1 MTIASTST
9 GHQTPVVLTGVTVVD
24 TREGTLSKPMNVS
37 IAGGR
42 IARISDEVGTGQSSP
57 IDASGCYLVPGYL
70 EMHSHALNVPSRAGA
85 LELMLTS
92 GITGFRQMA
101 GSDEML
107 AEWHSGTL
115 ELPEDSPEVL
125 SIPGSV
131 LTPANA
137 ATAEAA
143 VATVRQQQEAGA
155 DFIKVGYV
163 TPPVFFEAQAEAGRL
178 GIPILGHLPTGI
190 DAVAA
195 STGGMRA
202 IEHLGPGV
210 GVLSSCSTEKAAI
223 LELLAAPS
231 GPPALPPLAAIPP
244 AVLLKMTMN
253 PVLMMSSPTDRQ
265 ALAQAIDTFSE
276 AAAEELAAR
285 FVTDETWHCVTL
297 IRERTCYVSDLPEF
311 RDDPEHRYVATST
324 LELWEEVRQGYEALP
339 QETKEL
345 FHRTYDTQLAL
356 TKLFDAAGVKIIA
369 GSDSSGALWEVPG
382 FSLHR
387 EFDELARA
395 GLSPLRVLQT
405 TTLDAAEYLGMQ
417 DSLGTVEEGKR
428 ADLVLLG
435 KNPTEH
441 ADHLHDVVGV
451 VRAGRYYA
459 PEDLSAIRAHVAEQR
474 SAE

>member
-163 TPPVFFEAQAEAGRL
+163 TPPVCRARHHQHR
-178 GIPILGHLPTGI
+178 IHGHL
-190 DAVAA
+190 
-195 STGGMRA
+195 
-202 IEHLGPGV
+202 
-210 GVLSSCSTEKAAI
+210 
-223 LELLAAPS
+223 
-231 GPPALPPLAAIPP
+231 
-244 AVLLKMTMN
+244 
-253 PVLMMSSPTDRQ
+253 
-265 ALAQAIDTFSE
+265 
-276 AAAEELAAR
+276 
-285 FVTDETWHCVTL
+285 
-297 IRERTCYVSDLPEF
+297 
-311 RDDPEHRYVATST
+311 
-324 LELWEEVRQGYEALP
+324 
-339 QETKEL
+339 
-345 FHRTYDTQLAL
+345 
-356 TKLFDAAGVKIIA
+356 
-369 GSDSSGALWEVPG
+369 
-382 FSLHR
+382 
-387 EFDELARA
+387 
-395 GLSPLRVLQT
+395 
-405 TTLDAAEYLGMQ
+405 
-417 DSLGTVEEGKR
+417 
-428 ADLVLLG
+428 
-435 KNPTEH
+435 
-441 ADHLHDVVGV
+441 
-451 VRAGRYYA
+451 
-459 PEDLSAIRAHVAEQR
+459 
-474 SAE
+474 